1 MQSTFAKNSI
11 PYSRPTSSRWSCCAR
26 VTKFSH
32 KRYTQRQLT
41 KIFCQQA
48 DFPLGVVT
56 DMQLRWWKNPTDDTS
71 LRLSLAGLQFV
82 KAVLKLTSYDFAL
95 TEELTNANLLQL
107 ERHFKSMYYL
117 LKREKIIVFEEDQA
131 MMLTLHGND
140 LKAYLDNLEST
151 Q

>member
-1 MQSTFAKNSI
+1 M
-11 PYSRPTSSRWSCCAR
+11 
-26 VTKFSH
+26 TKFSH

-48 DFPLGVVT
+48 DFPLAVVT

-95 TEELTNANLLQL
+95 NKELNNQQLLQL
-107 ERHFKSMYYL
+107 ERQFKGMYYL
-117 LKREKIIVFEEDQA
+117 LKREKIIVFEEEEA
-131 MMLTLHGND
+131 LMLTLHSND
-140 LKAYLDNLEST
+140 LVSYLDNIET
-151 Q
+151 NG

>member
-1 MQSTFAKNSI
+1 MTK
-11 PYSRPTSSRWSCCAR
+11 SSP
-26 VTKFSH
+26 

-48 DFPLGVVT
+48 DIPVANVT

-82 KAVLKLTSYDFAL
+82 KAVLKLQSYEFAL
-95 TEELTNANLLQL
+95 PTELTNHHLLQL
-107 ERHFKSMYYL
+107 ERQFKGMYYL
-117 LKREKIIVFEEDQA
+117 LKRQKIIVFEEEEA

-140 LKAYLDNLEST
+140 LASYLDNIES
-151 Q
+151 QG